1 MNMCDVIYGQTQIIL
16 ALHLKDIDYEYK
28 AVHLVRDGGEQNKE
42 DYKAFNFLGQ
52 VQSQL
57 NLKILP
63 LKTVYTLQF
72 IAVFSFSAN
81 VCFVF

>member
-57 NLKILP
+57 NLKKITFKTGID
-63 LKTVYTLQF
+63 LKR
-72 IAVFSFSAN
+72 IN
-81 VCFVF
+81 